1 MNNLV
6 LLDKS
11 LCSENKCDD
20 NRNNDLK
27 LLELHKKFDRKTYQ
41 LNRRQIRKLKIVIV
55 VRNYRHC
62 LMLLLFRFHGVKSL
76 EICEILTV
84 LI

>member
-11 LCSENKCDD
+11 LCSENKFDD

-27 LLELHKKFDRKTYQ
+27 LLEYIRSLKDKTYK
-41 LNRRQIRKLKIVIV
+41 LNRRQ
-55 VRNYRHC
+55 N
-62 LMLLLFRFHGVKSL
+62 
-76 EICEILTV
+76 
-84 LI
+84 